1 MHGTLG
7 MTNQKQ
13 EKENIEIGPIL
24 ATLNQYISVNE
35 RINQILTHFGDKATH
50 TGFEVSYYT
59 SPEATVDVVFYCSQG
74 SRCASQFPAE
84 WLDTR
89 VNLNEVDKS
98 KYVQVF

>member
-1 MHGTLG
+1 
-7 MTNQKQ
+7 MT
-13 EKENIEIGPIL
+13 EKEKIEIGPII
-24 ATLNQYISVNE
+24 TSLNQYRGLNE
-35 RINQILTHFGDKATH
+35 RINQILTHFEDKPLH

-59 SPEATVDVVFYCSQG
+59 NHETIVDVVFYCSQG

-89 VNLNEVDKS
+89 VNLNEVDNS